1 MRAVTVARVAIRD
14 AKKDDSVSKGKR
26 KMSPKLAMPA
36 ASTRFIQWR
45 RSAMRGVARVL
56 HRDPKR
62 VLIHALRT
70 TIAASLC
77 WWLAARLGL
86 HDGYWGAISA
96 IIVLQSNVGATI
108 QASRDRILGT
118 IIGAGVGFSCTLFGG
133 IPWNYIIAVFLALML
148 CGLLGFRNSSRLAGV
163 TVTIVMLVQSNS
175 PRTVALDRVIQVV
188 LGIMVAV
195 VVTLVVFPRHGWHA
209 SHPEAGPPA
218 PQANDRQGNHSE

>member
-1 MRAVTVARVAIRD
+1 MRAIKQIPVKPDV
-14 AKKDDSVSKGKR
+14 
-26 KMSPKLAMPA
+26 PA
-36 ASTRFIQWR
+36 
-45 RSAMRGVARVL
+45 RSASGRTTALKRFVRL
-56 HRDPKR
+56 INRDR
-62 VLIHALRT
+62 RRLLIHAGRT
-70 TIAASLC
+70 AIAATIC

-118 IIGAGVGFSCTLFGG
+118 IIGAVMGFACTLFGTV
-133 IPWNYIIAVFLALML
+133 PWNYILAVFLAVLV

-175 PRTVALDRVIQVV
+175 PRAVALDRVIQVV

-195 VVTLVVFPRHGWHA
+195 AVTLLIFPRHA
-209 SHPEAGPPA
+209 R
-218 PQANDRQGNHSE
+218 QADSQLKKSPVDGHRGEHSE